1 MTNPLL
7 QRIITAKGFYLVV
20 NDPKREC
27 NPYKGFKFRA
37 S

>member
-20 NDPKREC
+20 NNPKVDY